1 MDENIHLLNDICK
14 NTEMGIDGIKLVK
27 KRCKNRSMRKALNRQ
42 LSEYGDMY
50 DRASGILDRLGE
62 TPKKINA
69 AAKISTHIAMT
80 TKGFRDP
87 SASHI
92 AEMMIQGNT
101 MGVIQ
106 LTRQKK
112 RCRGC
117 NSEVMRLAEEL
128 IVTEENNLDEMKFFL

>member
-1 MDENIHLLNDICK
+1 
-14 NTEMGIDGIKLVK
+14 MGIDGIKLVK
-27 KRCKNRSMRKALNRQ
+27 KHCKNRSLRKTLSRQ
-42 LSEYGDMY
+42 LSEYGEMY
-50 DRASGILDRLGE
+50 DRASGLLNRLGE
-62 TPKKINA
+62 SPQKINA

-80 TKGFRDP
+80 AKGLRNR
-87 SASHI
+87 SSSHI

-106 LTRQKK
+106 MTRQKK

-128 IVTEENNLDEMKFFL
+128 IVTEENNIDEMKFFL